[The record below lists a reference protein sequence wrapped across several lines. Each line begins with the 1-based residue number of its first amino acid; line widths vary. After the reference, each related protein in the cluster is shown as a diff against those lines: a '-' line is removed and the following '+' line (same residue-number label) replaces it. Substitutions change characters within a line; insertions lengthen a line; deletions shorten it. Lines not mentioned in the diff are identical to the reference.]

1 MKVLYTLSEV
11 EERRIKMAR
20 EKLRK
25 YRQSIGKTQEEMAEI
40 WGITL
45 SFYYKIESGEKNP
58 SIQNLREF
66 KKRFFNAD
74 VEEIFLE

>member
-1 MKVLYTLSEV
+1 MP
-11 EERRIKMAR
+11 R

-25 YRQSIGKTQEEMAEI
+25 YRLSIGKTQEQMAEI

-45 SFYYKIESGEKNP
+45 SFYYKIEAGEKNP
-58 SIQNLREF
+58 SIQNLKEF

-74 VEEIFLE
+74 VEEIFLD